1 MTTHEFPRDC
11 FKVFLV
17 LYFWYLFLFVVAFL
31 FTVYRGA
38 TLLLPQFRERVILS
52 KARWEEWH
60 ELFILELRKRESNVL
75 FICPTKN
82 RGNGLKVPLRQV
94 LRSCQ
99 AGDWFVLNQVS
110 LPTSQKNA
118 YCAKSICTS
127 EV

>member
-1 MTTHEFPRDC
+1 M
-11 FKVFLV
+11 

-75 FICPTKN
+75 FICPTKQ
-82 RGNGLKVPLRQV
+82 GQ
-94 LRSCQ
+94 RSQGSAQ
-99 AGDWFVLNQVS
+99 AGAAELPGRGLVRAQSGEFANVS
-110 LPTSQKNA
+110 KECLL
-118 YCAKSICTS
+118 C
-127 EV
+127 